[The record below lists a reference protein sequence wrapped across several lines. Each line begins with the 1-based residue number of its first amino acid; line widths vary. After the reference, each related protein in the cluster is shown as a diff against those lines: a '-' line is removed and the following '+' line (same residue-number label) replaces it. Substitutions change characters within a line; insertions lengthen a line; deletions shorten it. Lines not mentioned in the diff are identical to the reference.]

1 MRARC
6 LEVLVIGVGLTVAA
20 HAAAQEEASE
30 AAAAPPLPEAGEVA
44 HAGEPAPLAAQPV
57 TAAADARPHEPTHAA
72 RADDA
77 GEPASEPEAPPA
89 ESGLPEWLRG
99 LSVSAF
105 ADAYAQGVWTVA
117 HPFSGDHSDV
127 LAHRAF
133 TTEAGLTLS
142 FLGVDIAYRFES
154 VGARL
159 DIRLGTSVP
168 RLLGPTS
175 GLPDGMQFL
184 KQAFVFWRPVEQLQI
199 DFGQFDTIYGAEVA
213 DSWRNHTYS
222 RGSLYNLVQPFYHT
236 GLRVAWEPVE
246 SVTLTGIAVNGWN
259 NVLDGNDGKTFGLQA
274 SWSSGGVGVAAG
286 YLGGPEGTR
295 DDLWRHFAD
304 LVVTLRVDQLELALN
319 GDYVAE
325 QVEDGSFDQLWGVM
339 LSGRLRVP
347 PLFAVALRGEVI
359 GDPEAGAQLYTGTLT
374 LELTPVEHLVIRL
387 DNRVDAASDPRFQDN
402 NGLPAHTVM
411 STILGVVVHSD

>member
-1 MRARC
+1 MRARWIN
-6 LEVLVIGVGLTVAA
+6 VLVLGAGLSVAA
-20 HAAAQEEASE
+20 HAVAQEEPSE
-30 AAAAPPLPEAGEVA
+30 AAATAPPPEPGEVA
-44 HAGEPAPLAAQPV
+44 HAAAPPPVAAQP
-57 TAAADARPHEPTHAA
+57 AAASGARPHEPTHAA
-72 RADDA
+72 RGDDA
-77 GEPASEPEAPPA
+77 GEPASEPQASEP

-142 FLGVDIAYRFES
+142 FLGVDVAYRFES

-184 KQAFVFWRPVEQLQI
+184 KQAFVYWRPVEQLQI

-236 GLRVAWEPVE
+236 GLRVAWAPVE

-259 NVLDGNDGKTFGLQA
+259 NVLDSNDGKTFGLQA
-274 SWSSGGVGVAAG
+274 SWSSGVLGVAAG

-319 GDYVAE
+319 ADYVAE
-325 QVEDGSFDQLWGVM
+325 QIEDGTFDHLWGVM
-339 LSGRLRVP
+339 LSGRLRVL

-359 GDPEAGAQLYTGTLT
+359 GDPDTGAQLYTGTLT

-387 DNRVDAASDPRFQDN
+387 DNRVDGASDPRFQDN